1 MLPWLDVGFPRSL
14 LYTTRIHTH
23 TMSPVAMY
31 TWLENEHLRAY
42 SEKTVPS
49 LIRLGT
55 ISPNASKMLLNA
67 WYGHCCGS
75 SILGLGPGD
84 LDLET
89 LHGVDPPTWVWR
101 GPSSMFGW
109 LGDWF
114 DSV

>member
-1 MLPWLDVGFPRSL
+1 MARCWFSSFNV
-14 LYTTRIHTH
+14 IHDKDTH
-23 TMSPVAMY
+23 TYHVARRHVHMVR
-31 TWLENEHLRAY
+31 NEHLRAY

-75 SILGLGPGD
+75 SFLGLGPGV

-89 LHGVDPPTWVWR
+89 LHRVDPPTWAWR

>member
-14 LYTTRIHTH
+14 VYTTRIHTYH
-23 TMSPVAMY
+23 VARRHVHMVSK
-31 TWLENEHLRAY
+31 NEHLRAY

-89 LHGVDPPTWVWR
+89 LHGVDPPAWVWR
-101 GPSSMFGW
+101 GPSSIFDW

>member
-1 MLPWLDVGFPRSL
+1 MLPWLDVGFL
-14 LYTTRIHTH
+14 VHCYTRQGYTH
-23 TMSPVAMY
+23 IPCRPPPSSHG
-31 TWLENEHLRAY
+31 LKNEHLRTY

-89 LHGVDPPTWVWR
+89 LHGVEPPNVGMAWAI
-101 GPSSMFGW
+101 FNFW
-109 LGDWF
+109 LAWGL
-114 DSV
+114 V

>member
-1 MLPWLDVGFPRSL
+1 MLVSL
-14 LYTTRIHTH
+14 VHCDTREGYTHIPCRPSPCTH
-23 TMSPVAMY
+23 G
-31 TWLENEHLRAY
+31 LKNEHLRAY

-89 LHGVDPPTWVWR
+89 LHGVDPPAWVWR
-101 GPSSMFGW
+101 GPSSIFGW

>member
-1 MLPWLDVGFPRSL
+1 M
-14 LYTTRIHTH
+14 
-23 TMSPVAMY
+23 
-31 TWLENEHLRAY
+31 RAY

-89 LHGVDPPTWVWR
+89 LHGVDPPQR
-101 GPSSMFGW
+101 GYGVGHLQFLVG
-109 LGDWF
+109 LGTGLTRF
-114 DSV
+114 NMPRCHLA